1 MSKPVGVTISAVLV
15 VLGSFLWMIFGLLA
29 LVGMVM
35 QGAETPMSPWVQYGS
50 VSFMILV
57 PLWGLL
63 TGVGLFMWKHW
74 ARVSVLV
81 FAGVVSFT
89 FATLILLDTLYW
101 LIQGNSLLGGQE
113 GVVFIVFLLPV
124 GISIWWLVL
133 FTRDSLKSHFSQ
145 PAKVSRRP
153 ASITVISIFL
163 IVGAV
168 SVVLSA
174 LFTRT
179 AYLGHFFTG
188 WPAVVVSL
196 GIGAFGSYVGV
207 GLFRLE
213 ESARK
218 LTFLYFA
225 FTILNLLLYTFD
237 PNLESYIAQINTQLG
252 TVPMEQGAA
261 PVDQIAL
268 QRAVLIYAVILYGA
282 ALWFLVKRN
291 EAFVAPE
298 ESALPPF
305 PEPPSA
311 D

>member
-1 MSKPVGVTISAVLV
+1 
-15 VLGSFLWMIFGLLA
+15 MIFGLLA

-81 FAGVVSFT
+81 FAGLVNYG
-89 FATLILLDTLYW
+89 FATLILLNTLYW

-133 FTRDSLKSHFSQ
+133 FTRDSVKSHFSQ

-153 ASITVISIFL
+153 ASITVISISL

-168 SVVLSA
+168 IGVLSA

-179 AYLGHFFTG
+179 AYLGYFFTG
-188 WPAVVVSL
+188 WPAVVVSF
-196 GIGAFGSYVGV
+196 GIGGFGGYVGV
-207 GLFRLE
+207 GLFRLD
-213 ESARK
+213 ESARQ
-218 LTFLYFA
+218 LTFLYFG
-225 FTILNLLLYTFD
+225 FILLNLSLYTFD
-237 PNLESYIAQINTQLG
+237 PNLESYIAQIQAQLG
-252 TVPMEQGAA
+252 TVPVEQGAGPA
-261 PVDQIAL
+261 LDQFAL
-268 QRAVLIYAVILYGA
+268 ARAMLIYATIPYGIA
-282 ALWFLVKRN
+282 GWFLIKRKK
-291 EAFVAPE
+291 AFVAPE